1 MQTKS
6 NIYTIRY
13 SYNNGTT
20 LTEQITAS
28 SPINALKRAK
38 SWTYLREA
46 MHQTGSSGT
55 ATAYTEGQI
64 EAAKLDCV
72 YTPEGKWQASYQE
85 LSVSEL

>member
-1 MQTKS
+1 MQKKS

-13 SYNNGTT
+13 CYNNGTT
-20 LTEQITAS
+20 LTELIAAN

-55 ATAYTEGQI
+55 AMAYTEGQI
-64 EAAKLDCV
+64 EAAKLDCT
-72 YTPEGKWQASYQE
+72 YTPEGKWHASYQE
-85 LSVSEL
+85 LPASEL